1 MRAVATAFAVLL
13 IATTLLPATG
23 ARADT
28 VINSSPPQ
36 NDYPK
41 ALRFRAEIA
50 ADQEIKDVT
59 LRFSLRNRNLSGYGK
74 PDSFTPG
81 TKVSVTVEIDTN
93 PNTNWVP
100 VGNEFAYHWEV
111 ALADGSVVEGKEES
125 FVFLPPG
132 RDWQKAG
139 NELMTVYYYG
149 ERANTAN
156 RYLSAA
162 AEVYGKIGQG
172 LLKTQLRHVPV
183 KVVLFVSP
191 SELAESQPSKGTTF
205 EASGI
210 VTCGYRP
217 GSADDIVIVAA
228 SCSGGSS
235 VDTLRHEF
243 GHILNASAGE
253 SSLVKLPSW
262 LDEGLAVTAQEEN
275 DFASAYRAAIR
286 RKELLSFD
294 RLSSPPSDPDQTLLF
309 YGQSQAMVDFL
320 VTNKGADK
328 LAQLMQLTKAN
339 TRFDTAFRRIYGF
352 DMKGFEAE
360 FRSANGLPPPTSAT
374 PSSGQQSGPTPA
386 PTRGGSQPAAPTA
399 VPTARSQAASRDDT
413 DDGLDPLAIGAVGLG
428 VFAALGAMFLF
439 LLSQVLANR
448 RLTAAKA
455 PPPATPFTRPPG
467 DADGPPGG

>member
-1 MRAVATAFAVLL
+1 MRAVAAAFAVLVL
-13 IATTLLPATG
+13 AVTLLPATG
-23 ARADT
+23 ASADT
-28 VINSSPPQ
+28 IITSSPPQ

-41 ALRFRAEIA
+41 TLRFRAEIA
-50 ADQEIKDVT
+50 ADQQITDVT
-59 LRFSLRNRNLSGYGK
+59 LRFTLRNRGLSGYGK

-100 VGNEFAYHWEV
+100 VGNEFAYHWE
-111 ALADGSVVEGKEES
+111 ATLADGSVVQGKEES
-125 FVFLPPG
+125 FLFLPPG

-149 ERANTAN
+149 ERGNTAN
-156 RYLSAA
+156 KYLAA
-162 AEVYGKIGQG
+162 AADVYGKIGQG

-183 KVVLFVSP
+183 KVVLFVNP

-275 DFASAYRAAIR
+275 DFASAYRAAVR
-286 RKELLSFD
+286 RQQLLSFD

-309 YGQSQAMVDFL
+309 YGQSQAMVDYL
-320 VTNKGADK
+320 VANKGTDK

-339 TRFDTAFRRIYGF
+339 TRFDTAFRQVYGF

-360 FRSANGLPPPTSAT
+360 FRAANGLPPATSAT
-374 PSSGQQSGPTPA
+374 PSSGQQAGPTPA
-386 PTRGGSQPAAPTA
+386 PTNGGAQSAAPTA
-399 VPTARSQAASRDDT
+399 APTARAQAAADDG
-413 DDGLDPLAIGAVGLG
+413 DGDGLDPLAIGAIGLAA
-428 VFAALGAMFLF
+428 FAGLAAVFLF
-439 LLSQVLANR
+439 LLSQMLANR
-448 RLTAAKA
+448 RLAATRSL
-455 PPPATPFTRPPG
+455 PEPPAFTRPHESEGDKPG
-467 DADGPPGG
+467 R